1 MRVRATRNSADFS
14 NTVFQNPTINTRE
27 ALNEVLVPNGETV
40 VIGGIYTEDSL
51 RNAGGTPFLQD
62 VPVLGHL
69 FKNNNR
75 EKKTMEL
82 VFLITPRIV
91 SDPSVIRASTAQM
104 GNISPEMAEEVPPLP
119 APVAPVA
126 PLAQAPATR

>member
-1 MRVRATRNSADFS
+1 
-14 NTVFQNPTINTRE
+14 
-27 ALNEVLVPNGETV
+27 VLVPNGETV
-40 VIGGIYTEDSL
+40 VIGGIYTDDSF

-69 FKNNNR
+69 FKNSNR

-91 SDPSVIRASTAQM
+91 SDPSVIRASTQQLE
-104 GNISPEMAEEVPPLP
+104 NESPEMAQQVPPLP
-119 APVAPVA
+119 APVPPTAQLAP
-126 PLAQAPATR
+126 APATR